1 MVNKIWM
8 SVVKEFLLLK
18 RDLGG
23 LIILFIMPL
32 VLVITVTLIQDST
45 FKTISDNKIP
55 ILLVDKDKGSVS
67 KTVFDNLE
75 KSNLFSVVTQI
86 DNQPITEELAKEA
99 VYKGKFQLAIV
110 IPENLSVDL
119 QTKIDQNVE
128 NIISKMGLTETDTTD
143 TTAQA
148 EKHKVIKEKEVK
160 LYFDPAVQMS
170 FKNAVMSSIDKMI
183 SQIET
188 KSIYTTFQ
196 NQLGEGTVEF
206 DQKSFI
212 TFKEIIPK
220 INNKEVRPN
229 SVQHNVPAWTLFA
242 IFFIVIPLSINIVKE
257 KSQGTFVRLLTNPV
271 SNLVVIMGKTI
282 TYSAICM
289 IQFYMMVA
297 VAVFLF
303 PHIGLPSLNIEG
315 HLFLMSVV
323 ALFSGFAAIGFGI
336 LLGTVANTQEQSAPF
351 GATSVLI
358 LAAVGGVWVPV
369 FAMPTIMQYIAKSS
383 PMNWGLEAFY
393 DVLLRNVSFL
403 EIIPKISLLFLFF
416 IITTSIALFYDKKKR
431 TV

>member
-1 MVNKIWM
+1 MIYKIWM

-45 FKTISDNKIP
+45 FKKVSDSKIP
-55 ILLVDKDKGSVS
+55 ILLVDNDKGSVS

-75 KSNLFSVVTQI
+75 KSDLFSVVTQI
-86 DNQPITEELAKEA
+86 DNKTITEDIAREN

-110 IPENLSVDL
+110 IPKDLSSDL
-119 QTKIDQNVE
+119 QAKVDQNVE
-128 NIISKMGLTETDTTD
+128 KIVSSLGMTDS
-143 TTAQA
+143 TAASEPQRI
-148 EKHKVIKEKEVK
+148 IKEKEVK

-170 FKNAVMSSIDKMI
+170 FKNAVMNSIDKMI

-196 NQLGEGTVEF
+196 NQLGGNADFE
-206 DQKSFI
+206 QKSFI
-212 TFKEIIPK
+212 SFKEIIPR

-257 KSQGTFVRLLTNPV
+257 KSQGTFVRLRTNPV
-271 SNLVVIMGKTI
+271 SNLVVIIGKTI
-282 TYSAICM
+282 TYSIICM

-303 PHIGLPSLNIEG
+303 PSIGLPSLNIEG
-315 HLFLMSVV
+315 HLALMSVV

-336 LLGTVANTQEQSAPF
+336 LLGTVASTQEQSAPF
-351 GATSVLI
+351 GATSVII
-358 LAAVGGVWVPV
+358 LAAIGGVWVPV
-369 FAMPTIMQYIAKSS
+369 FAMPKIMQIIAKSS

-393 DVLLRNVSFL
+393 DVLLRSVSFL

>member
-1 MVNKIWM
+1 MIYKIWM
-8 SVVKEFLLLK
+8 SVVKEFILLK

-23 LIILFIMPL
+23 LVILFIMPL

-45 FKTISDNKIP
+45 FKTISDTKIQ
-55 ILLVDKDKGSVS
+55 ILLVDNDKGSVS

-75 KSNLFSVVTQI
+75 KSQLFSVVTQI
-86 DNQPITEELAKEA
+86 DNKPLTEEVAKEN
-99 VYKGKFQLAIV
+99 VYKGKFQLAII
-110 IPENLSVDL
+110 IPKNLSTDL
-119 QTKIDQNVE
+119 QAKIDQNVE
-128 NIISKMGLTETDTTD
+128 NIVSKMGFSDSIAKPQTSKII
-143 TTAQA
+143 QQ
-148 EKHKVIKEKEVK
+148 KEVK
-160 LYFDPAVQMS
+160 LYFDPAVQLS
-170 FKNAVMSSIDKMI
+170 FKNSVMSSIDKMI

-196 NQLGEGTVEF
+196 NQLGEENTKFE
-206 DQKSFI
+206 QKSFI
-212 TFKEIIPK
+212 TFKEIVPK
-220 INNKEVRPN
+220 VNNKEVLPN

-271 SNLVVIMGKTI
+271 SNLIVIIGKTI
-282 TYSAICM
+282 TYSVICM

-297 VAVFLF
+297 VAIFLF
-303 PHIGLPSLNIEG
+303 PHIGLPPLNIEG

-336 LLGTVANTQEQSAPF
+336 LLGTIANTQEQSAPF
-351 GATSVLI
+351 GATSVII
-358 LAAVGGVWVPV
+358 LAAIGGVWVPV
-369 FAMPTIMQYIAKSS
+369 FAMPKIMQFIAKSS
-383 PMNWGLEAFY
+383 PMNWALEAFY

>member
-1 MVNKIWM
+1 MLYKIWM
-8 SVVKEFLLLK
+8 SIVKEFLLLK

-45 FKTISDNKIP
+45 FKTVSDSKIP
-55 ILLVDKDKGSVS
+55 ILLVDNDKGSVS

-86 DNQPITEELAKEA
+86 DNKTITEDVAREN

-110 IPENLSVDL
+110 IPKNLSSDL
-119 QTKIDQNVE
+119 QAKVDQNVE
-128 NIISKMGLTETDTTD
+128 KIVSSLGMTDS
-143 TTAQA
+143 TAASEPQRI
-148 EKHKVIKEKEVK
+148 IKEKEVR

-196 NQLGEGTVEF
+196 NQLGEGTTDFE
-206 DQKSFI
+206 QKSFI
-212 TFKEIIPK
+212 SFKEIIPK

-257 KSQGTFVRLLTNPV
+257 KSQGTFVRLRTNPV
-271 SNLVVIMGKTI
+271 SSLVVIIGKTI
-282 TYSAICM
+282 TYSVICM
-289 IQFYMMVA
+289 IQFYMMVT

-303 PHIGLPSLNIEG
+303 PSIGLPSLNIEG
-315 HLFLMSVV
+315 HLALMSVV

-336 LLGTVANTQEQSAPF
+336 LLGTIASTQEQSAPF
-351 GATSVLI
+351 GATSVII
-358 LAAVGGVWVPV
+358 LAAIGGIWVPV
-369 FAMPTIMQYIAKSS
+369 FAMPKIMQIIAKSS
-383 PMNWGLEAFY
+383 PMNWGLDAFY

-416 IITTSIALFYDKKKR
+416 ILTTAIALFYDKKKR
-431 TV
+431 AV

>member
-1 MVNKIWM
+1 MIYKIWM

-45 FKTISDNKIP
+45 FKKVSDSKIP
-55 ILLVDKDKGSVS
+55 ILLVDNDKGSVS

-75 KSNLFSVVTQI
+75 KSDLFSVVTQI
-86 DNQPITEELAKEA
+86 DNKTITEDIAREN

-110 IPENLSVDL
+110 IPKDLSSDL
-119 QTKIDQNVE
+119 QAKVDQNVE
-128 NIISKMGLTETDTTD
+128 KIVSSLGITDS
-143 TTAQA
+143 TAA
-148 EKHKVIKEKEVK
+148 SEPKRIIKEKEVK

-196 NQLGEGTVEF
+196 NQLGGNADFE
-206 DQKSFI
+206 QKSFI
-212 TFKEIIPK
+212 SFKEIIPR

-257 KSQGTFVRLLTNPV
+257 KSQGTFVRLRTNPV
-271 SNLVVIMGKTI
+271 SNLVVIIGKTI
-282 TYSAICM
+282 TYSIICM

-303 PHIGLPSLNIEG
+303 PSIGLPSLNIEG
-315 HLFLMSVV
+315 HLALMSVV

-336 LLGTVANTQEQSAPF
+336 LLGTVASTQEQSAPF
-351 GATSVLI
+351 GATSVII
-358 LAAVGGVWVPV
+358 LAAIGGVWVPV
-369 FAMPTIMQYIAKSS
+369 FAMPKIMQIIAKSS

-393 DVLLRNVSFL
+393 DVLLRSVSFL

>member
-1 MVNKIWM
+1 MVYKIWM
-8 SVVKEFLLLK
+8 SVVKEILLLK

-23 LIILFIMPL
+23 LIILFVMPL

-45 FKTISDNKIP
+45 FKTVSDSKIQ

-75 KSNLFSVVTQI
+75 KSNLFTVVTQI
-86 DNQPITEELAKEA
+86 DKQDITEEMAKEA

-110 IPENLSVDL
+110 IPQNLSSDL
-119 QTKIDQNVE
+119 QEKIDQNVAK
-128 NIISKMGLTETDTTD
+128 IVSSMGLTDS
-143 TTAQA
+143 TATKEPQRI
-148 EKHKVIKEKEVK
+148 IKEKEVK

-196 NQLGEGTVEF
+196 NQLGEGTTEF
-206 DQKSFI
+206 EQKSFI

-271 SNLVVIMGKTI
+271 SNLVVIIGKTI
-282 TYSAICM
+282 TYLIICM

-297 VAVFLF
+297 VAIFLF
-303 PHIGLPSLNIEG
+303 PTIGLPSLNIEG
-315 HLFLMSVV
+315 HWFLASIV
-323 ALFSGFAAIGFGI
+323 ALFSGFAAVGFGI
-336 LLGTVANTQEQSAPF
+336 LLGTVASTQEQSAPF
-351 GATSVLI
+351 GATSVII
-358 LAAVGGVWVPV
+358 LAAIGGVWVPV

-393 DVLLRNVSFL
+393 DVLLRSVSFA
-403 EIIPKISLLFLFF
+403 EIIPKLSLLFLFF

>member
-1 MVNKIWM
+1 MIYKIWM

-23 LIILFIMPL
+23 LIILFVMPL
-32 VLVITVTLIQDST
+32 VLVIAVTLIQDST
-45 FKTISDNKIP
+45 FKAVTDSKIQ

-67 KTVFDNLE
+67 KTVFENLE
-75 KSNLFSVVTQI
+75 KSKNFIIVTQI
-86 DNQPITEELAKEA
+86 DHKPITEEMAKEN

-110 IPENLSVDL
+110 IPENLSSDL
-119 QTKIDQNVE
+119 QEKVNQNVE
-128 NIISKMGLTETDTTD
+128 KIVSNLGLTDSTSASEP
-143 TTAQA
+143 QR
-148 EKHKVIKEKEVK
+148 VIKEKEVK

-188 KSIYTTFQ
+188 KSIYSTFQ
-196 NQLGEGTVEF
+196 KQLGEETIDFE
-206 DQKSFI
+206 QKNFI
-212 TFKEIIPK
+212 TFKEIIPR

-257 KSQGTFVRLLTNPV
+257 KSQGTFVRLRTNPV
-271 SNLVVIMGKTI
+271 SNLVVIIGKTI
-282 TYSAICM
+282 AYSIICM

-303 PHIGLPSLNIEG
+303 PSIGLPSLNIEG
-315 HLFLMSVV
+315 HFVLTSVV

-336 LLGTVANTQEQSAPF
+336 LLGTVASTQEQSAPF
-351 GATSVLI
+351 GATSVII
-358 LAAVGGVWVPV
+358 LAAIGGVWVPV
-369 FAMPTIMQYIAKSS
+369 FAMPKIMQFIAKSS

-393 DVLLRNVSFL
+393 DVLLRNVSFV
-403 EIIPKISLLFLFF
+403 EIIPRISLLFLFF

-431 TV
+431 AV

>member
-1 MVNKIWM
+1 MIYKIWM

-45 FKTISDNKIP
+45 FKKVSDSKIP
-55 ILLVDKDKGSVS
+55 ILLVDNDKGSVS

-75 KSNLFSVVTQI
+75 KSDLFSVVTQI
-86 DNQPITEELAKEA
+86 DNKTITEDIAREN

-110 IPENLSVDL
+110 IPKDLSSDL
-119 QTKIDQNVE
+119 QAKVDQNVE
-128 NIISKMGLTETDTTD
+128 KIVSSLGITDS
-143 TTAQA
+143 TAA
-148 EKHKVIKEKEVK
+148 SEPKRIIKEKEVK

-170 FKNAVMSSIDKMI
+170 FKNAVMNSIDKMI

-196 NQLGEGTVEF
+196 NQLGGNADFE
-206 DQKSFI
+206 QKSFI
-212 TFKEIIPK
+212 SFKEIIPK

-257 KSQGTFVRLLTNPV
+257 KSQGTFVRLRTNPV
-271 SNLVVIMGKTI
+271 SNLVVIIGKTI
-282 TYSAICM
+282 TYSIICM

-303 PHIGLPSLNIEG
+303 PSIGLPSLNIEG
-315 HLFLMSVV
+315 HLALMSVV

-336 LLGTVANTQEQSAPF
+336 LLGTVASTQEQSAPF
-351 GATSVLI
+351 GATSVII
-358 LAAVGGVWVPV
+358 LAAIGGVWVPV
-369 FAMPTIMQYIAKSS
+369 FAMPKIMQIIAKSS

-393 DVLLRNVSFL
+393 DVLLRSVSFL

>member
-1 MVNKIWM
+1 MIYKIWM

-45 FKTISDNKIP
+45 FKKVSDSKIP
-55 ILLVDKDKGSVS
+55 ILLVDNDKGSVS
-67 KTVFDNLE
+67 KTVFNNLE
-75 KSNLFSVVTQI
+75 KSDLFSVVTQI
-86 DNQPITEELAKEA
+86 DNKAITEDIAREN

-110 IPENLSVDL
+110 IPQDLSSDL
-119 QTKIDQNVE
+119 QAKVDQNVE
-128 NIISKMGLTETDTTD
+128 KIVSSLGMTDS
-143 TTAQA
+143 TAASEPQRI
-148 EKHKVIKEKEVK
+148 IKEKEVK

-170 FKNAVMSSIDKMI
+170 FKNAVMNSIDKMI

-196 NQLGEGTVEF
+196 NQLGGNADFE
-206 DQKSFI
+206 QKSFI
-212 TFKEIIPK
+212 SFKEIIPR

-257 KSQGTFVRLLTNPV
+257 KSQGTFVRLRTNPV
-271 SNLVVIMGKTI
+271 SNLVVIIGKTI
-282 TYSAICM
+282 TYSIICM

-303 PHIGLPSLNIEG
+303 PSIGLPSLNIEG
-315 HLFLMSVV
+315 HLALMSVV

-336 LLGTVANTQEQSAPF
+336 LLGTVASTQEQSAPF
-351 GATSVLI
+351 GATSVII
-358 LAAVGGVWVPV
+358 LAAIGGVWVPV
-369 FAMPTIMQYIAKSS
+369 FAMPKIMQIIAKSS

-393 DVLLRNVSFL
+393 DVLLRSVSFL

>member
-1 MVNKIWM
+1 MVYKIWM

-45 FKTISDNKIP
+45 FKTISDTKIP
-55 ILLVDKDKGSVS
+55 ILLVDNDKGSVS

-75 KSNLFSVVTQI
+75 KSNLFSVVTHI
-86 DNQPITEELAKEA
+86 DNKPITEEVAKEA

-110 IPENLSVDL
+110 IPKNLSVDL
-119 QTKIDQNVE
+119 QTKIDQNVAK
-128 NIISKMGLTETDTTD
+128 IVSSIGLTDS
-143 TTAQA
+143 TATA
-148 EKHKVIKEKEVK
+148 EPSKIIKEKEVK

-196 NQLGEGTVEF
+196 NQLGEGTASFE
-206 DQKSFI
+206 QKSFI

-220 INNKEVRPN
+220 INNKEIRPN

-271 SNLVVIMGKTI
+271 SNLIVIIGKTI
-282 TYSAICM
+282 TYSVICM

-297 VAVFLF
+297 VAIFLF
-303 PHIGLPSLNIEG
+303 PHIGLPPLNIEG

-336 LLGTVANTQEQSAPF
+336 LLGTVASTQEQSAPF

-358 LAAVGGVWVPV
+358 LAAIGGVWVPV
-369 FAMPTIMQYIAKSS
+369 FAMPKIMQVIAKSS

-393 DVLLRNVSFL
+393 DVLLRNVTLL

>member
-1 MVNKIWM
+1 MVYKIWM
-8 SVVKEFLLLK
+8 SVIKEFLLLK

-23 LIILFIMPL
+23 LIILFVMPL

-45 FKTISDNKIP
+45 FKTVTDSKIP
-55 ILLVDKDKGSVS
+55 ILLVDNDKGSVS
-67 KTVFDNLE
+67 KTVFENLE

-86 DNQPITEELAKEA
+86 DNQTITEDVAREN

-110 IPENLSVDL
+110 IPKDLSSDL
-119 QTKIDQNVE
+119 QAKVDQNVE
-128 NIISKMGLTETDTTD
+128 KIVSSLGLTDSV
-143 TTAQA
+143 AQQ
-148 EKHKVIKEKEVK
+148 ENKVIKEKEVK

-196 NQLGEGTVEF
+196 NQLGEGNTSFE
-206 DQKSFI
+206 QKSFI
-212 TFKEIIPK
+212 SFKEIIPK
-220 INNKEVRPN
+220 INNKEVLPN

-257 KSQGTFVRLLTNPV
+257 KTQGTFVRLRTNPV
-271 SNLVVIMGKTI
+271 SSLIVFIGKTA
-282 TYSAICM
+282 TYSIICM

-297 VAVFLF
+297 VAIFLF
-303 PHIGLPSLNIEG
+303 PHIGLPPLNIEG
-315 HLFLMSVV
+315 HLFLMSIV

-336 LLGTVANTQEQSAPF
+336 LLGTIASTQEQSAPF
-351 GATSVLI
+351 GATSVII
-358 LAAVGGVWVPV
+358 LAAIGGVWVPV
-369 FAMPTIMQYIAKSS
+369 FAMPKIMQFIAKSS

-393 DVLLRNVSFL
+393 DVLLRNVSLL

-416 IITTSIALFYDKKKR
+416 IITTSIALLYDKKKR

>member
-1 MVNKIWM
+1 M
-8 SVVKEFLLLK
+8 SIVKEFLLLK

-45 FKTISDNKIP
+45 FKTVSDSKIP
-55 ILLVDKDKGSVS
+55 ILLVDNDQGSVS
-67 KTVFDNLE
+67 KTVFENLE
-75 KSNLFSVVTQI
+75 KSQLFSVVTQI
-86 DNQPITEELAKEA
+86 DNKPITEEIAREN
-99 VYKGKFQLAIV
+99 VYKGKFQLAII
-110 IPENLSVDL
+110 IPKNLSIDL
-119 QTKIDQNVE
+119 QTKVDQNVE
-128 NIISKMGLTETDTTD
+128 NIVSKIGLTETDS
-143 TTAQA
+143 TAQT
-148 EKHKVIKEKEVK
+148 EKAVIKEKEVK

-196 NQLGEGTVEF
+196 NQLGEENTQFE
-206 DQKSFI
+206 QKSFI

-220 INNKEVRPN
+220 INNKEVLPN

-271 SNLVVIMGKTI
+271 SNLIVIIGKTI
-282 TYSAICM
+282 TYSVICM

-297 VAVFLF
+297 VAIFLF
-303 PHIGLPSLNIEG
+303 PHIGLPALNIEG

-336 LLGTVANTQEQSAPF
+336 LLGTIASTQEQSAPF
-351 GATSVLI
+351 GATSVII
-358 LAAVGGVWVPV
+358 LAAIGGVWVPV
-369 FAMPTIMQYIAKSS
+369 FAMPKIMQLIAKSS

>member
-1 MVNKIWM
+1 M
-8 SVVKEFLLLK
+8 SIVKEFLLLK

-23 LIILFIMPL
+23 LIILFVMPL
-32 VLVITVTLIQDST
+32 VLVIAVTLIQDST
-45 FKTISDNKIP
+45 FKAVTDSKLE
-55 ILLVDKDKGSVS
+55 ILLVDQDHGSVS
-67 KTVFDNLE
+67 KTVFENLE
-75 KSNLFSVVTQI
+75 KSKYFTVVTQL
-86 DNQPITEELAKEA
+86 DNKTITEEIAKEN

-110 IPENLSVDL
+110 IPENLSSDL
-119 QTKIDQNVE
+119 QEKVNQNVE
-128 NIISKMGLTETDTTD
+128 KIVSNLGLTDSTTV
-143 TTAQA
+143 A
-148 EKHKVIKEKEVK
+148 EPQRVIKEKEVK

-188 KSIYTTFQ
+188 KSIYSTFQ
-196 NQLGEGTVEF
+196 KQLGEETIDFE
-206 DQKSFI
+206 QKNFI
-212 TFKEIIPK
+212 TFKEIIPR

-257 KSQGTFVRLLTNPV
+257 KSQGTFVRLRTNPV
-271 SNLVVIMGKTI
+271 SNLVVIIGKTI
-282 TYSAICM
+282 TYSIICM

-303 PHIGLPSLNIEG
+303 PSIGLPSLNIEG
-315 HLFLMSVV
+315 HFVLTSVV

-336 LLGTVANTQEQSAPF
+336 LLGTVASTQEQSAPF
-351 GATSVLI
+351 GATSVII
-358 LAAVGGVWVPV
+358 LAAIGGVWVPV
-369 FAMPTIMQYIAKSS
+369 FAMPKIMQYIAKSS

-393 DVLLRNVSFL
+393 DVLLRNVSFV
-403 EIIPKISLLFLFF
+403 EIIPRISLLFLFF

-431 TV
+431 AV

>member
-1 MVNKIWM
+1 MIYKIWM

-55 ILLVDKDKGSVS
+55 ILLVDNDNGAVS
-67 KTVFDNLE
+67 KTVFENLE

-86 DNQPITEELAKEA
+86 DNKPITEEVAKEA
-99 VYKGKFQLAIV
+99 VYKGKFQLAII
-110 IPENLSVDL
+110 IPQNLSIDL

-128 NIISKMGLTETDTTD
+128 NIVSKMGLTETDTS
-143 TTAQA
+143 AQA
-148 EKHKVIKEKEVK
+148 EKPKVIKEKEVK

-196 NQLGEGTVEF
+196 NQLGEGNIQFE
-206 DQKSFI
+206 QKSFI
-212 TFKEIIPK
+212 TFKEIIPR
-220 INNKEVRPN
+220 INNKEVLPN

-271 SNLVVIMGKTI
+271 SNLIVIIGKTI
-282 TYSAICM
+282 TYSIICM

-297 VAVFLF
+297 VAIFLF
-303 PHIGLPSLNIEG
+303 PHIGLPPLNIEG
-315 HLFLMSVV
+315 HLFLMSIV

-336 LLGTVANTQEQSAPF
+336 LLGTVATTQEQSAPF

-369 FAMPTIMQYIAKSS
+369 FAMPKIMQYIAKSS

>member
-1 MVNKIWM
+1 MLYKIWM
-8 SVVKEFLLLK
+8 SIVKEFLLLK

-23 LIILFIMPL
+23 LIILFVMPL
-32 VLVITVTLIQDST
+32 VLVVTVTLIQDST
-45 FKTISDNKIP
+45 FKTVSDSRIP
-55 ILLVDKDKGSVS
+55 ILLVDNDKGSVS

-75 KSNLFSVVTQI
+75 KSNLFSVVTQL
-86 DNQPITEELAKEA
+86 DNKTITEDAAREN
-99 VYKGKFQLAIV
+99 VYKGKFQLAII
-110 IPENLSVDL
+110 IPKNLSSDL
-119 QTKIDQNVE
+119 QEKIDQNVE
-128 NIISKMGLTETDTTD
+128 KIVSAIGLTDSVS
-143 TTAQA
+143 QN
-148 EKHKVIKEKEVK
+148 KKRIIKEKEVK

-196 NQLGEGTVEF
+196 NQLGEGNADFE
-206 DQKSFI
+206 QKSFI
-212 TFKEIIPK
+212 SFKEIIPK

-257 KSQGTFVRLLTNPV
+257 KSQGTFVRLRTNPV
-271 SNLVVIMGKTI
+271 SGLVVIIGKTI
-282 TYSAICM
+282 TYSIICM

-303 PHIGLPSLNIEG
+303 PSIGLPSLNIEG
-315 HLFLMSVV
+315 HLAMMSVV

-336 LLGTVANTQEQSAPF
+336 LLGTIASTQEQSAPF
-351 GATSVLI
+351 GATSVII
-358 LAAVGGVWVPV
+358 LAAIGGIWVPV
-369 FAMPTIMQYIAKSS
+369 FAMPKIMQIIARSS
-383 PMNWGLEAFY
+383 PMNWGLDAFY

-416 IITTSIALFYDKKKR
+416 ILTTAIALFYDKKKR
-431 TV
+431 AV